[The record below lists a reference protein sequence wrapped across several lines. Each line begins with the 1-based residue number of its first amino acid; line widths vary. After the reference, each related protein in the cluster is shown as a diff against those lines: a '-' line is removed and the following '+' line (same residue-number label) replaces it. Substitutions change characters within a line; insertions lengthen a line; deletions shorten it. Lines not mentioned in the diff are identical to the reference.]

1 MAGATTPAFAWKWQ
15 CPSLLPGRSESRH
28 GRPGH
33 ASSVPVAR
41 CSSVRSAIALVVLG
55 AVLLAG
61 CSEDAPPRTA
71 AHTTTAAVRVS
82 PPLSTT
88 TPRFHGHDPAP
99 TRLVAGPVLVRLT
112 GTPAPTK
119 TDGSPQVRY
128 VLIFRLDRGY
138 KAIRNGQSYGAFL
151 IAGGGLDP
159 FPFGRRGSHCFGA
172 VVEGKGSDDP
182 ETARRLDK
190 VRRGERVRVEI
201 KPLTLKAGK
210 NKQID
215 HPFVRRPRMRV
226 SALVSDIVSH
236 TLSRRSDFTNPS
248 ARSAIR
254 RLGC

>member
-1 MAGATTPAFAWKWQ
+1 M
-15 CPSLLPGRSESRH
+15 
-28 GRPGH
+28 
-33 ASSVPVAR
+33 
-41 CSSVRSAIALVVLG
+41 
-55 AVLLAG
+55 
-61 CSEDAPPRTA
+61 
-71 AHTTTAAVRVS
+71 
-82 PPLSTT
+82 
-88 TPRFHGHDPAP
+88 
-99 TRLVAGPVLVRLT
+99 VRLT

-138 KAIRNGQSYGAFL
+138 KAIRNGHSYGAFL

-190 VRRGERVRVEI
+190 IRRGERVRVEI

-215 HPFVRRPRMRV
+215 DAFVRRPRMRV
-226 SALVSDIVSH
+226 SALVSDIVSLN
-236 TLSRRSDFTNPS
+236 LSRRSDFTNPS